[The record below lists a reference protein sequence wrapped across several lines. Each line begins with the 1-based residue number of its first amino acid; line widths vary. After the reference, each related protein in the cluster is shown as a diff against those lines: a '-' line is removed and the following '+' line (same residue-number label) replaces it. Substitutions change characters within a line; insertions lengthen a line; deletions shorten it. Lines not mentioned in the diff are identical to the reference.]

1 MEQEEIWRPNRR
13 QAEFLAIPYSVFEGF
28 YGGAAGGGKSE
39 ILIAEPCVKGLI
51 NHPKFHGIIF
61 RRTFRQLE
69 ESLIPRAKEFYGSD
83 GTTRFGGRYNDQK
96 KAFTFPSGAT
106 IRFSYLETDD
116 DAKSHQTAQYNYAA
130 FDELTHFTEYQYTY
144 VTTRVR
150 TSVSDLPA
158 YIRSASNPGGVGHTW
173 VYKRFVE
180 PCETGHVLL
189 QRKLPNGKAI
199 KAVFIPALL
208 TDNTALLHAD
218 PDYIN
223 RLNLLPEADRRAL
236 LYGDWHAYS
245 GQVFTE
251 FRAIHLP
258 TEPDNALH
266 VVDPFIIP
274 QWWPKIIAID
284 WGYAAMTWV
293 GWAAIAPN
301 SVSYLYREYA
311 QKRKYITEW
320 ASDVARLSQFDG
332 NIKAVALDP
341 SAWQHRGDPKQIYQQ
356 FEEASGFRTEKAV
369 NDRTGGKMLL
379 HEYFRWQQRP
389 PRYIPP
395 EGFDQDLHDRIY
407 RMYGEKRALEYK
419 EMFRSQPPETNLPK
433 FRVFRGAA
441 PEFIG
446 AIQACMA
453 DEKDPE
459 KVAEFPGDD
468 PYDGGRYLIQ
478 RVHRYFQEAQD
489 EQESRQQLQQ
499 VLDGAHTTFDLYM
512 AMRRFEADQGRKEI
526 APRRLYTPSQRRIAA
541 SYRGK
546 LPTIGDGGRAN

>member
-1 MEQEEIWRPNRR
+1 MVPENAEIWKPNKR

-39 ILIAEPCVKGLI
+39 ILLAEPCVKGLI

-69 ESLIPRAKEFYGSD
+69 ESLIPRAKEFYGWD

-150 TSVSDLPA
+150 TSVPDLPA

-180 PCETGHVLL
+180 PAETGHVLL
-189 QRKLPNGKAI
+189 QRKLPNGKYS
-199 KAVFIPALL
+199 KAVFIPAFL
-208 TDNTALLHAD
+208 TDNTSLTNAD

-223 RLNLLPEADRRAL
+223 RLNILPEADRRAL

-251 FRAIHLP
+251 FRAVHLP
-258 TEPDNALH
+258 TEPDNAIH
-266 VVDPFIIP
+266 VVDPFLIP
-274 QWWPKIIAID
+274 TWWPKIIAID
-284 WGYAAMTWV
+284 WGYSAMTWV
-293 GWAAIAPN
+293 GWAAISPDM
-301 SVSYLYREYA
+301 VTYLYREYA

-332 NIKAVALDP
+332 NIKAVCLDP

-356 FEEASGFRTEKAV
+356 FEESSGFKVEKAV
-369 NDRTGGKMLL
+369 NDRTGGKMLM
-379 HEYFRWQQRP
+379 HEYLRWQQRP
-389 PRYIPP
+389 ARYIPK
-395 EGFDQDLHDRIY
+395 EGFNQDLHDRIF
-407 RMYGEKRALEYK
+407 RMYGEERAEEYK
-419 EMFRSQPPETNLPK
+419 AMFKQQPPEANLPK
-433 FRVFRGAA
+433 LRIFRGAA

-453 DEKDPE
+453 DDRRPE
-459 KVAEFPGDD
+459 EVAEFPGDD
-468 PYDGGRYLIQ
+468 PYDGGRYLLQ

-489 EQESRQQLQQ
+489 EFTARKNLDD
-499 VLDGAHTTFDLYM
+499 VLKCAHSTFDMYM
-512 AMRRFEADQGRKEI
+512 AMRKYDAETKNKEV
-526 APRRLYTPSQRRIAA
+526 APRRLYSPSQLRGRV
-541 SYRGK
+541 SKTGK
-546 LPTIGDGGRAN
+546 LPAYFYH